1 MQNYSPEMTRRATTV
16 AAAAARL
23 VLICLF
29 STTAH
34 ATTFGPPPTAYASRP
49 AVAYP
54 NQPQLGVAAP
64 SPPPTLEQHVATIEG
79 HLYST
84 PPPPGMVGPSP
95 QHGLRMLYHLLSST
109 ALPAAALARLLPA
122 ALHAGRS
129 GDEATTTQALQL
141 VPLLFRQSAGCELEA
156 ALLLQHLPLHLL
168 RQPAAPAS
176 LRVGAARCLSELLSQ
191 PRAALVLHARFDCV
205 AQLPDLWAEI
215 VGALGSV
222 PPQHPPGGGG
232 GGGGGGRT
240 PGAAEGWWR
249 VQELAWRLRA
259 CEAPLL
265 QRLHAP
271 SAAAPEAWRRLHAA
285 RARKA
290 ARAASAALFARDP
303 EAAVRIWKR
312 EGWWADPTAAAAAE
326 EEAEAEEGSE
336 AEAEAAERV
345 AAALF
350 SLPGLS
356 PRKMGGYL
364 SGPAPFRQAVLA
376 AYMRRFRFG
385 GLRIDEGLRLVF
397 GALHMPG
404 EAQKVDRIMGAFA
417 SALHRDAPAPF
428 ADADAAYVMAFS
440 LMMLNTD
447 LHNPA
452 VRAKMSLEQF
462 VDNNRG
468 INGGHDLP
476 PQYLAA
482 LYASVAAQEIVPPAE
497 DDAADAKADAD
508 GADGGGPPS
517 PHRLRYLRL
526 RRSLE
531 GEGEASEVGGEAG
544 GDGGAEAEAAVC
556 AALSP
561 ATVQLTDALLR
572 TAHGV

>member
-1 MQNYSPEMTRRATTV
+1 
-16 AAAAARL
+16 
-23 VLICLF
+23 
-29 STTAH
+29 
-34 ATTFGPPPTAYASRP
+34 
-49 AVAYP
+49 
-54 NQPQLGVAAP
+54 
-64 SPPPTLEQHVATIEG
+64 
-79 HLYST
+79 
-84 PPPPGMVGPSP
+84 
-95 QHGLRMLYHLLSST
+95 
-109 ALPAAALARLLPA
+109 
-122 ALHAGRS
+122 
-129 GDEATTTQALQL
+129 
-141 VPLLFRQSAGCELEA
+141 
-156 ALLLQHLPLHLL
+156 
-168 RQPAAPAS
+168 
-176 LRVGAARCLSELLSQ
+176 
-191 PRAALVLHARFDCV
+191 
-205 AQLPDLWAEI
+205 
-215 VGALGSV
+215 
-222 PPQHPPGGGG
+222 
-232 GGGGGGRT
+232 
-240 PGAAEGWWR
+240 
-249 VQELAWRLRA
+249 
-259 CEAPLL
+259 
-265 QRLHAP
+265 
-271 SAAAPEAWRRLHAA
+271 
-285 RARKA
+285 
-290 ARAASAALFARDP
+290 
-303 EAAVRIWKR
+303 
-312 EGWWADPTAAAAAE
+312 
-326 EEAEAEEGSE
+326 
-336 AEAEAAERV
+336 
-345 AAALF
+345 
-350 SLPGLS
+350 
-356 PRKMGGYL
+356 
-364 SGPAPFRQAVLA
+364 
-376 AYMRRFRFG
+376 MRRFRFG

-531 GEGEASEVGGEAG
+531 GEGEAGEVGGEAG